1 MAKQDMGRLL
11 PWLLALLLVLLLGG
25 QARAAGDGEDGEP
38 PTLPREL
45 LEAAPEA
52 AEALE
57 EDGAGGFDLAAGV
70 SKLWASAVEKAK
82 DYLFSGV
89 RSVAAIMAG
98 VVALGAAESMIPDY
112 GGRGGRW
119 VTAVGALWVTAVSA
133 GDIDALIGLGRETV
147 GEVAT
152 LTKLLL
158 PALAAATAAGGGV
171 TAASARQVAAVLF
184 SDVLLTVIDS
194 LLLPMVYL
202 YIGVAAAGAVLE
214 ENVLETIGELLK
226 KVVVWVLSGLL
237 VLFTTFL
244 TVSGAIAGHADA
256 QAVRLAKSA
265 VSAAVPVVGGILSD
279 AAESVMVGA
288 GILKGMLGAFGA
300 LAVLSACLVPFLRL
314 GCQYLLYQ
322 GAGLVAGA
330 AGPKNLTALLR
341 KLGDAFGLV
350 LAMTGTSALLLII
363 TLVSSLTA
371 VTP

>member
-25 QARAAGDGEDGEP
+25 QARAAGDGGDGEP

-57 EDGAGGFDLAAGV
+57 KDGAGGFDLAAGV

-184 SDVLLTVIDS
+184 SDVLLAVIDG

-226 KVVVWVLSGLL
+226 KVVV
-237 VLFTTFL
+237 
-244 TVSGAIAGHADA
+244 
-256 QAVRLAKSA
+256 
-265 VSAAVPVVGGILSD
+265 
-279 AAESVMVGA
+279 
-288 GILKGMLGAFGA
+288 
-300 LAVLSACLVPFLRL
+300 
-314 GCQYLLYQ
+314 
-322 GAGLVAGA
+322 
-330 AGPKNLTALLR
+330 
-341 KLGDAFGLV
+341 
-350 LAMTGTSALLLII
+350 
-363 TLVSSLTA
+363 
-371 VTP
+371 